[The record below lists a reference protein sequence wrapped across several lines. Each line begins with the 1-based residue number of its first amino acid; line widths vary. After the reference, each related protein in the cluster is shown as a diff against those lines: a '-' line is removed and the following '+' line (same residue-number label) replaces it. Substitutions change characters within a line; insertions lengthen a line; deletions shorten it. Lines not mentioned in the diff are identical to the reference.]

1 MNIAS
6 QYAVLSEDGSSLMLP
21 GDVRAWLKE
30 INRFLVIMENDRLI
44 LKKANTLKKLDELLS
59 DETLPL
65 FSL

>member
-6 QYAVLSEDGSSLMLP
+6 HYAVLSEDGSSLMLP